1 MLVNLKAALA
11 ARRVRQVDLA
21 ILLGISPSVFSEIIN
36 GRRIADSSLRARI
49 AKELDADESWLFVCH
64 ASIPAPRS
72 FGIEATPAL
81 ACAGE

>member
-21 ILLGISPSVFSEIIN
+21 ISIGISPSVFSEIIN
-36 GRRIADSSLRARI
+36 GRRTADPGLRAQI

-64 ASIPAPRS
+64 ASIPKPQIFDSETSPTMA
-72 FGIEATPAL
+72 
-81 ACAGE
+81 